1 MSQLMSVCLAAQPH
15 TSFFKA
21 FTTFEFPMYI
31 FLIVLAVILLFGAR
45 VSKFREWQEDPLG
58 LEVSKMI
65 QGFSAVAIIIHH
77 LTQALEEDAGILAP
91 FSEFGVL
98 FVGVFFFFSGY
109 GLYTSLKTKP
119 DYLKGFLKKRLS
131 TILVPFYTCN
141 LIFVL
146 AICICGV
153 KLEPME
159 ALAVISGWSLIN
171 THMWYIIEI
180 AILYLAF
187 FAIYRLIKNRTAATA
202 VMGLFVVLMMA
213 GSLMLCHGEDYSC
226 QYWFMG
232 EWWYNSSFLFVVG
245 ILVSQHAGDLRNIAR
260 KTYALMLIVFAGL
273 TAAFGL
279 QTRYALNTWSY
290 WSEEPGVDPAYW
302 DKIRCLAFQLPWIMS
317 FVFVLILVMMKV
329 RFGNRVLKFLGAIS
343 LELYLIHNLFLNGL
357 AEGSVFRVASPSMYI
372 ALTILLSIGFATIL
386 HGIDKYLI
394 GLINGK
400 KAISGTSSRI
410 HSIDVIRI
418 VMAFLVVTIHIPF
431 NGKAGE
437 VFITYGKTAVPFF
450 LVVCGYLLYRDD
462 TAQMMKRL
470 LKQAKKMFIL
480 FVTANI
486 FYMAG
491 FAVFDKVVNGSLDE
505 TMAGFSP
512 KAITDFL
519 LYNLSPYSE
528 HLWFLGSL
536 LYALVILLILNKLNV
551 LKYAMFT
558 APVLVA
564 AYVVLSHMG
573 IGEGYQLRNA
583 ILVGL
588 SYTMMGMLIRR
599 FEKKILSFRFITP
612 VLAVLF
618 VVCCATA
625 VIELNTYEQGI
636 AVPFV
641 SCEILT
647 YVIALLCL
655 KFPDFGMGT
664 FLEKLGRDCS
674 LPIYIMHI
682 ATVALLEMTHNT
694 GFLGAFAAVTVFV
707 ITAAYTGVYVKIKH
721 MITSKKEPIA
731 KPVIDLS
738 SVKPHTP

>member
-1 MSQLMSVCLAAQPH
+1 MSL
-15 TSFFKA
+15 FKA
-21 FTTFEFPMYI
+21 ITTFEFPMFI
-31 FLIVLAVILLFGAR
+31 ILAALAVLLLFGIR
-45 VSKFREWQEDPLG
+45 VAKHRQWLEDPLG
-58 LEVSKMI
+58 LEVSKQI
-65 QGFSAVAIIIHH
+65 QGFAAIGIIIHH
-77 LTQALEEDAGILAP
+77 ITQALEEDAGILMP
-91 FSEFGVL
+91 FAEFGVL
-98 FVGVFFFFSGY
+98 FVGIFFFFSGY

-119 DYLKGFLKKRLS
+119 YYLKGFLKKRLS

-141 LIFVL
+141 LVFVL

-171 THMWYIIEI
+171 SHMWYIIEI

-187 FAIYRLIKNRTAATA
+187 FAIYRLIKNRTAATV
-202 VMGLFVVLMMA
+202 VMSIFVVLMMA

-226 QYWFMG
+226 SYWFMG
-232 EWWYNSSFLFVVG
+232 EWWYNSSFLFVIG
-245 ILVSQHAGDLRNIAR
+245 ILVSKHIDELRKIAR
-260 KTYALMLIVFAGL
+260 KAYVLMLIVFTGL
-273 TAAFGL
+273 IAAFGL

-302 DKIRCLAFQLPWIMS
+302 DKIRCLAFQLPWIIS
-317 FVFVLILVMMKV
+317 FVFAVILLMMKV
-329 RFGNRVLKFLGAIS
+329 RFGNRVLKFLGSIS

-357 AEGSVFRVASPSMYI
+357 AEGSVFRVQSASMYI
-372 ALTILLSIGFATIL
+372 TLTILLSIGFAVIL
-386 HGIDKYLI
+386 HGVDKYLI
-394 GLINGK
+394 DLINGK
-400 KAISGTSSRI
+400 KTLGSTSGRI
-410 HSIDVIRI
+410 HSIDVMRI

-431 NGKAGE
+431 FGKAGE

-450 LVVCGYLLYRDD
+450 LVVCGYFLYRDD

-470 LKQAKKMFIL
+470 LKQTKKMFIL
-480 FVTANI
+480 FVGANV

-491 FAVFDKVVNGSLDE
+491 FAAYDKAVNGSLDE
-505 TMAGFSP
+505 TLACFSP

-519 LYNLSPYSE
+519 LYNLSPFSE

-536 LYALVILLILNKLNV
+536 LYALLIMLLLNKLKV
-551 LKYAMFT
+551 LKHAMFA
-558 APVLVA
+558 APALVA
-564 AYVVLSHMG
+564 AYCVLSHMG

-599 FEKKILSFRFITP
+599 CEKKILSFKFLTP

-618 VVCCATA
+618 AVCCTTA
-625 VIELNTYEQGI
+625 IIELNTYKQGL
-636 AVPFV
+636 AVPFI

-647 YVIALLCL
+647 YVIVLLCL

-664 FLEKLGRDCS
+664 LAEKLGRDCS

-682 ATVALLEMTHNT
+682 ATVGLLEMTKNT
-694 GFLGAFAAVTVFV
+694 GFLSAFAAVTVFV
-707 ITAAYTGVYVKIKH
+707 ITAAYSALYVKIKH
-721 MITSKKEPIA
+721 TIVARKESHPD
-731 KPVIDLS
+731 PVIDLS
-738 SVKPHTP
+738 SIKTHTP

>member
-1 MSQLMSVCLAAQPH
+1 MNL
-15 TSFFKA
+15 FKA
-21 FTTFEFPMYI
+21 ITTFEFPMFI
-31 FLIVLAVILLFGAR
+31 ILAILAALLLFGIR
-45 VSKFREWQEDPLG
+45 VSKRRQWQDDPLG
-58 LEVSKMI
+58 LEASKMI

-77 LTQALEEDAGILAP
+77 LTQAMEEDAGILAP

-109 GLYTSLKTKP
+109 GLYTSLKTKQN
-119 DYLKGFLKKRLS
+119 YLKGFLKKRLS

-213 GSLMLCHGEDYSC
+213 GSLMLGHGEDYSC

-245 ILVSQHAGDLRNIAR
+245 ILVSKHADELRKIAR
-260 KTYALMLIVFAGL
+260 KAYVVMLIVFAGL

-317 FVFVLILVMMKV
+317 FVFALILIMMKV

-357 AEGSVFRVASPSMYI
+357 ADGSVFQVRSASMYT
-372 ALTILLSIGFATIL
+372 ALTILLSIGFATII
-386 HGIDKYLI
+386 HGVDKYLI
-394 GLINGK
+394 SLINGK
-400 KAISGTSSRI
+400 KAPGNTSGRI
-410 HSIDVIRI
+410 HSIDVMRI

-431 NGKAGE
+431 FGKAGE

-450 LVVCGYLLYRDD
+450 LVVCGYFLYRDD

-470 LKQAKKMFIL
+470 LKQTKRMFIL
-480 FVTANI
+480 FVGANV
-486 FYMAG
+486 FYMAA
-491 FAVFDKVVNGSLDE
+491 FAAYDRVVNGSLAE
-505 TMAGFSP
+505 TRACFSP

-519 LYNLSPYSE
+519 LYNLSPFSE

-536 LYALVILLILNKLNV
+536 LYALLIMLLLNKLKV
-551 LKYAMFT
+551 LKHAMFA
-558 APVLVA
+558 APVLIA
-564 AYVVLSHMG
+564 ASYVLSHMG

-588 SYTMMGMLIRR
+588 AYTMMGMLIRR
-599 FEKKILSFRFITP
+599 FEKHILRFRFLTP

-618 VVCCATA
+618 AVCCTTA
-625 VIELNTYEQGI
+625 VIELNTYKQGL
-636 AVPFV
+636 AVPFI

-647 YVIALLCL
+647 YVIVLLCL

-664 FLEKLGRDCS
+664 FAERLGRDCS

-682 ATVALLEMTHNT
+682 ATIGLLEMTNNT
-694 GFLGAFAAVTVFV
+694 GFLCAFAAVTVFV
-707 ITAAYTGVYVKIKH
+707 ITAAYSVLYVKIKH
-721 MITSKKEPIA
+721 AIA
-731 KPVIDLS
+731 ARKDTHSEPVIDLS
-738 SVKPHTP
+738 TLKTHTS